1 MWFPLGVAEVA
12 VRWAVALGE
21 GTVDQGD
28 GMKECSGDEAAVELV
43 QLLLG
48 QHQAVSLS

>member
-1 MWFPLGVAEVA
+1 MWFNPGVAEMAMHWTV
-12 VRWAVALGE
+12 VPGGLHQRE
-21 GTVDQGD
+21 GR
-28 GMKECSGDEAAVELV
+28 KECLGDEATVKLV

>member
-1 MWFPLGVAEVA
+1 MWFSPGVAEVA
-12 VRWAVALGE
+12 VHWTVAPGGLHRRAGR
-21 GTVDQGD
+21 
-28 GMKECSGDEAAVELV
+28 KECLGDEATVKLV

>member
-1 MWFPLGVAEVA
+1 MAEVA
-12 VRWAVALGE
+12 VHWAVAPRDCGSK
-21 GTVDQGD
+21 
-28 GMKECSGDEAAVELV
+28 GMAWKECLGDEATVKLV